1 MTDKD
6 PLRSLRPHRSSN
18 SQCFAELQNCNSL
31 SLFWFFFEFFFQYT
45 WGKQSTLTFVWD
57 PQKRDKEVVRPA
69 EENVSWPLN
78 SDVKLHSVLAV
89 VLPRMK
95 LCLLSNQSTSFTLL
109 LPGIQLF

>member
-1 MTDKD
+1 MGKTVN
-6 PLRSLRPHRSSN
+6 SN
-18 SQCFAELQNCNSL
+18 IC
-31 SLFWFFFEFFFQYT
+31 
-45 WGKQSTLTFVWD
+45 WD
-57 PQKRDKEVVRPA
+57 TQKRDREVVRPA

-95 LCLLSNQSTSFTLL
+95 LYLLSNQSTNFILL